1 MPGFSKRF
9 RGRAATFVFG
19 VLFPGIF
26 CVAASAQGKQ
36 EQQPPPIRVRVEL
49 VDVGVTI
56 TDAQGKFVEG
66 LTRENFHVFDDG
78 SEQPITNFAPIEAP
92 AQVLLLIEAGPAVYL
107 LEREHLQAAYAL
119 LSGLA
124 LDDRV
129 AVASY
134 ADAAQG
140 VLDFTTDKRV
150 AAAALDGLRFNLGMG
165 QLNLAAA
172 LETSVSWLETLP
184 GKKAVVLL
192 STGVDTSGPARWQRV
207 IERLRTSDVSV
218 LAVALAGELREPPT
232 AKKKKNEVS
241 ALAAANFEEADRA
254 LRDIAEASG
263 GRAYFPK
270 NAKEFAAIYAQVAD
284 LLRHQYSLAFAPAGR
299 DGRVHRIEVRVDPPA
314 PAAVGKPTPTL
325 RVSHRQ
331 AYLAPTDS
339 K

>member
-1 MPGFSKRF
+1 MSGLSSFFLRLT
-9 RGRAATFVFG
+9 AAELV
-19 VLFPGIF
+19 
-26 CVAASAQGKQ
+26 CAASLCLPERAPAPQ

-49 VDVGVTI
+49 VNVGVTV
-56 TDAQGKFVEG
+56 TDAAGKFVEG
-66 LTRENFHVFDDG
+66 LAKENFHVFDDG

-124 LDDRV
+124 PDDRV

-150 AAAALDGLRFNLGMG
+150 AASALDGLRFNLGMG

-172 LETSVSWLETLP
+172 LETSVAWLETRP

-192 STGVDTSGPARWQRV
+192 STGVDTSGPARWQRL
-207 IERLRTSDVSV
+207 IERLRTSDVTV
-218 LAVALAGELREPPT
+218 LAVALAGELREPSP
-232 AKKKKNEVS
+232 AKKKKS
-241 ALAAANFEEADRA
+241 DTGALAAGNFEEADRA

-270 NAKEFAAIYAQVAD
+270 NAKEFAAIYAQAAD
-284 LLRHQYSLAFAPAGR
+284 LLRHQYSLAFAPASR
-299 DGRVHRIEVRVDPPA
+299 DGRVHRIEVRVDA
-314 PAAVGKPTPTL
+314 PAATTASPKGAPAL
-325 RVSHRQ
+325 RLSHRQ
-331 AYLAPTDS
+331 AYFVPAGA
-339 K
+339 KN

>member
-1 MPGFSKRF
+1 MNGLSSFAF
-9 RGRAATFVFG
+9 RRAAAALFSS
-19 VLFPGIF
+19 VLLCWP
-26 CVAASAQGKQ
+26 ARAQAPQ
-36 EQQPPPIRVRVEL
+36 EQQSPPIRVRVEL
-49 VDVGVTI
+49 VDVGVTV

-66 LTRENFHVFDDG
+66 FTRENFRVFDEG
-78 SEQPITNFAPIEAP
+78 SEQPITNFLPIEAP

-107 LEREHLQAAYAL
+107 LQREHLQAAYAL

-124 LDDRV
+124 SDDRV

-140 VLDFTTDKRV
+140 VLDFTTDKRA

-165 QLNLAAA
+165 ELNLAAA
-172 LETSVSWLETLP
+172 LETSVLWLETLP

-192 STGVDTSGPARWQRV
+192 STGVDTSGPVRWQRM
-207 IERLRTSDVSV
+207 IGRLRTSDVTV
-218 LAVALAGELREPPT
+218 LAVALGGELREPPT
-232 AKKKKNEVS
+232 AKKKRSEAS
-241 ALAAANFEEADRA
+241 TLAAANFEEADRA
-254 LRDIAEASG
+254 LQEIAEASG

-270 NAKEFAAIYAQVAD
+270 NAKEFATIYTQVAD
-284 LLRHQYSLAFAPAGR
+284 LLRHQYSLAFAPASR
-299 DGRVHRIEVRVDPPA
+299 DACVHRIEVRIDAPPA
-314 PAAVGKPTPTL
+314 PLAPGKAASAL